1 MRRVAALLLAAVGA
15 EALRCRPGSQH
26 SACRPAPPPPAP
38 PASPPASGRG
48 HRRDRSVG
56 GKAEPRDR
64 GPAEAAPPTEARSR
78 ARASPRFTHGVS
90 RPGEVQ
96 PGDTPRDGAS
106 ARDAHACRPGRGHT
120 CARAPA
126 SPPMPSSPP
135 PPVPPTHPPSP
146 LSPPLP
152 PAPPSPP
159 ASPPSPPSPRYEIQ
173 YADEGCGTVLALQFA
188 ASLRHCARLVG
199 DGYFSYSAATHYCF
213 TCTQTQVRRRIPHTG
228 YNVYNTSY
236 SPPPP
241 TPPPSPPP
249 PPPPPVINFGD
260 CAAPSTGDVQFSANR
275 AHAMVVLNVYDVDRW
290 GTVCAPLADG
300 DVDAA
305 ASLSGAAQPR
315 LASQAAVACRQLGFD
330 GSEQPRLAVA
340 EDPDGKPLAHD
351 IECKGAR
358 QRSPQPRGGG
368 GGATGW
374 RRARDLARARAAG
387 RRGGRHARARLTAHS
402 LPHPP
407 HARAPSRRAPAPPR
421 SRHRAGGE
429 LSLHDCVR
437 RVTRPGAHCTSK
449 TVLAVECTGEAR
461 ARKRWC
467 DEPDSFVGSIHM
479 QLRETAELAAGDVRR
494 RTAPA
499 AAAACGAFLL
509 VAAAFALPALA
520 SALAGRARHARA
532 AQASGASAQNAR
544 RRGFERGRRQSRAA
558 ERDPI
563 TVGERRRR
571 SSEPPGLALV

>member
-351 IECKGAR
+351 IECKG
-358 QRSPQPRGGG
+358 
-368 GGATGW
+368 
-374 RRARDLARARAAG
+374 
-387 RRGGRHARARLTAHS
+387 
-402 LPHPP
+402 
-407 HARAPSRRAPAPPR
+407 
-421 SRHRAGGE
+421 GE